1 MATIKNLSREA
12 VTLPTGHTIAREGEL
27 TTTNDVLRSADNVR
41 TLGALVAAK
50 VLKVEY
56 DPNSVEALAEAVS
69 SVIDAPDRKPSAQIP
84 LSPTERAAAPAE
96 TKKDA

>member
-12 VTLPTGHTIAREGEL
+12 VSLPTGHTIAREGEL

-50 VLKVEY
+50 VLRVEY
-56 DPNSVEALAEAVS
+56 DRDPPTVEAVT
-69 SVIDAPDRKPSAQIP
+69 SVIDAPDRKPSPQIP

-96 TKKDA
+96 T